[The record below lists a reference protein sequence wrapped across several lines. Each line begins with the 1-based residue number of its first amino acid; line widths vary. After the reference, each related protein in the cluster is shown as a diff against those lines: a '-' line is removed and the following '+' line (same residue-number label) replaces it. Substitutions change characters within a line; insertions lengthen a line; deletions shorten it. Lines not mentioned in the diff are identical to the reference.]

1 MAFTNQPNFVIDS
14 GMHLSFHP
22 NCHYQHAFSKLDSET
37 EYQQL
42 YELLVW
48 DYKNTTSESI
58 SKATEMFNSEKLFQN
73 KNNLDHLKHF
83 NKTIVYIVCK

>member
-1 MAFTNQPNFVIDS
+1 
-14 GMHLSFHP
+14 MHLSLHP
-22 NCHYQHAFSKLDSET
+22 NCHYQHAFSKLNLEI

-58 SKATEMFNSEKLFQN
+58 SKATEMFNWEKLFQN

-83 NKTIVYIVCK
+83 NKTIVNIVRK